1 MTTRR
6 RGRPIAALRAPRWA
20 AMSTLALL
28 LTPAAALAQD
38 EPPPEAT
45 TSTSAAQTA
54 PTDAEPPAPAETPP
68 PAKEDPEAKAREL
81 AGKGAEAFKA
91 GQYLEAIEAFQAAF
105 ELFPRPALAYNIA
118 RSHER
123 LSQWEEAIEWYETY
137 LKLAKDP
144 RDKAETLDKIEIL
157 KKRVA
162 PDDASPDAQYKAR
175 IAAGRKA
182 YAAGDYEG
190 AIAEFK
196 AAFDIKASTGAL
208 YNIAKSYEKMGRYE
222 EAIDYFQQYL
232 DLEPNAPD
240 RADIEEAIK
249 RLKRSIRAR
258 YQELSVSSDP
268 PGADIYLDDRNTG
281 LQGQTNFRF
290 KVTPGPHTLY
300 IDLNGYEPVK
310 REFVMPDDKPLAL
323 DFKMKKL
330 ENVGLV
336 DIQVSQD
343 GARIFVDGAII
354 GLSPYKQKKQL
365 EAGKHQVQVELVG
378 FDRWSQEVIVNKDQT
393 TLVNVELKKYEPP
406 VADDTLSAWG
416 RNLILIGII
425 GGGLGYA
432 GPLVYERLI
441 RRRPYYDQ
449 LGPQELDG
457 NPYYRGPLAE
467 TDPNRRNN
475 SEFDSLRLTQLIS
488 AIAGGVFIASG
499 FTVFMYKWLR
509 DVPPAPV
516 TSGLPPD
523 DGPSVNVTGFG
534 AFPTRD
540 GAGVGITGSF

>member
-1 MTTRR
+1 MTNGL
-6 RGRPIAALRAPRWA
+6 RGRSEASLPRCAAALFAVV
-20 AMSTLALL
+20 LL
-28 LTPAAALAQD
+28 GPASALAQD
-38 EPPPEAT
+38 EPPTDDGAAAEATT
-45 TSTSAAQTA
+45 TSTSTADAAADEDAAA
-54 PTDAEPPAPAETPP
+54 P
-68 PAKEDPEAKAREL
+68 EDDKEAKARAL
-81 AGKGAEAFKA
+81 AAEGAAAFKD
-91 GQYLEAIEAFQAAF
+91 GQYLQAVDAF
-105 ELFPRPALAYNIA
+105 ERAYELVPAPALAYNIA

-137 LKLAKDP
+137 LRIATDP
-144 RDKAETLDKIEIL
+144 RDKAEVLDKIEIL

-162 PDDASPDAQYKAR
+162 PDDSSPEAQYQAR
-175 IAAGRKA
+175 IQAGRKA

-222 EAIDYFQQYL
+222 EAIDYYQQYL

-240 RADIEEAIK
+240 RADIEETIK
-249 RLKRSIRAR
+249 RLRRSIRAR

-281 LQGQTNFRF
+281 LQGQTNYRF

-330 ENVGLV
+330 ENVGTL

-365 EAGKHQVQVELVG
+365 EAGKHQVQVELRG
-378 FDRWSQEVIVNKDQT
+378 YDRWTGEVEIVKDET
-393 TLVNVELKKYEPP
+393 KVLNVELVEYDAP

-416 RNLILIGII
+416 RNLMLAGII
-425 GGGLGYA
+425 GGGLGFA
-432 GPLVYERLI
+432 GPLVYQKLI
-441 RRRPYYDQ
+441 RRRPYYEQ
-449 LGPQELDG
+449 LGPQTLEGD
-457 NPYYRGPLAE
+457 PFYKGPLSE
-467 TDPNRRNN
+467 TDPNRRDN
-475 SEFDSLRLTQLIS
+475 SELNTLRLTQLIS
-488 AIAGGVFIASG
+488 IIAGGTLTLGG
-499 FTVFMYKWLR
+499 FAFYMYKWLR
-509 DVPPAPV
+509 DEPPAPV
-516 TSGLPPD
+516 TAD
-523 DGPSVNVTGFG
+523 NGPAGPIDLRIQSFG
-534 AFPTRD
+534 AFPTSD
-540 GAGVGITGSF
+540 GAAVGVSGSF